1 MNKFVLVPVAL
12 FSLSVCAEV
21 AVVVHPGNAVTLDAD
36 GIAQIYLGRSKSFPD
51 GKPVLPIGHAEGSS
65 ATETF
70 NQKVLNK
77 SSSQIKAYWSKL
89 VFTGKGTPPK
99 ELGSDAEIVELVS
112 QNPNVIGYID
122 KASVSDKV
130 KVLATF

>member
-1 MNKFVLVPVAL
+1 MNKLVLLPVAL
-12 FSLSVCAEV
+12 FSLTVFADV
-21 AVVVHPGNAVTLDAD
+21 AVVVHPSNSAALDAD
-36 GIAQIYLGRSKSFPD
+36 AIAQIYLGRSKSFPD
-51 GKPVLPIGHAEGSS
+51 GKPALPVGHAEGSP
-65 ATETF
+65 ATAIF

-77 SSSQIKAYWSKL
+77 SNSQIKAYWSKL

-112 QNPNVIGYID
+112 QNPNVIGYVS